1 MPNFNKYLPN
11 DEEVL
16 EIIHS
21 VKISLYFKLSVAT
34 IIFLAPFFLMIP
46 ILSLG
51 IKGIVLSLLIIFL
64 DLIYILKSYNK
75 WTYNCIILTEKK
87 LYRFHQEGILKRGIK
102 EFYLDNIDEINV
114 EYRGLISKVF
124 KVGDLVIYLKN
135 DNYIDLDDVADIQR
149 VKNRIWE
156 LRS

>member
-1 MPNFNKYLPN
+1 MINFNKYLPN

-21 VKISLYFKLSVAT
+21 IKALLYFKLSLAT
-34 IIFLAPFFLMIP
+34 IVFLIPFFFMIP

-51 IKGIVLSLLIIFL
+51 VKGITLSLLIISL
-64 DLIYILKSYNK
+64 DLLYTFKSYSK
-75 WTYNCIILTEKK
+75 WNYNCIILTKK
-87 LYRFHQEGILKRGIK
+87 KIYRFHQEGLFKRGIK
-102 EFYLDNIDEINV
+102 EFYLDNIDEINI
-114 EYRGLISKVF
+114 EYRGLISKIF

-135 DNYIDLDDVADIQR
+135 NKYIDLDDVADIKR

-156 LRS
+156 VIN

>member
-11 DEEVL
+11 DEEPL

-21 VKISLYFKLSVAT
+21 IKFVLYFKLLLAT

-51 IKGIVLSLLIIFL
+51 MKGIILSLLIIFL
-64 DLIYILKSYNK
+64 ASFYIFVSYNK
-75 WTYNCIILTEKK
+75 WAYNCIILTEKK
-87 LYRFHQEGILKRGIK
+87 LYRFHQEGFFQKGVK
-102 EFYLDNIDEINV
+102 EFYLDNIDEIDI
-114 EYRGLISKVF
+114 EYQGLISKVF

-135 DNYIDLDDVADIQR
+135 NKYIDLNDIPDIKK
-149 VKNRIWE
+149 VKNKIWE
-156 LRS
+156 LKS